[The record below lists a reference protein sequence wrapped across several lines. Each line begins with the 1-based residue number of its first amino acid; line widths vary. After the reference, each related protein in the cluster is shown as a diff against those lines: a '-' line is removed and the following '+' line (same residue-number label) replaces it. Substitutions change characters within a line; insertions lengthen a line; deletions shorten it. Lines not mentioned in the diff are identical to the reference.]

1 MNILITGGGGFLGQ
15 RVARALLA
23 RKEIN
28 EIVLFDIAEPAAG
41 IQDARVRF
49 VKGEVSD
56 TQALAALVA
65 PSRRSVEERAGQ
77 RLLLALFVCVRRAHH
92 DKESVEARAIAPS
105 FIDFFI

>member
-65 PSRRSVEERAGQ
+65 RAG
-77 RLLLALFVCVRRAHH
+77 AAGGGGGVDGIFHFAAVVDSA
-92 DKESVEARAIAPS
+92 
-105 FIDFFI
+105 